1 MAFSVP
7 AFAKIRED
15 LLRDIKNQ
23 LPDADT
29 GPDSDYFIRASS
41 VASAVEGL
49 YQHQA
54 WIVRQIFPD
63 TADREYL
70 ELHARVRGLARKVA
84 VAAQGQIKAYGTSGA
99 SVPTGL
105 SAKLGDQVY
114 TTTSAGV
121 IDGTGIATVTA
132 VANTAG
138 TVGNATANAALE
150 LTAAPSGVTSAAS
163 IVTMTGGVDEEDDAA
178 LLARL
183 LELIRR
189 PPAGGNRHDYRRWAM
204 EVPGVTA
211 AYVYPLRRGLG
222 TVDVVVTSAGSL
234 PSEAT
239 IEAAQDYLDERR
251 PVTAKNCLVLSPTP
265 KTTNVSMLVQLS
277 GITLAAATAQIEAA
291 LAIYFDQLA
300 PGETAIKSQLEALVS
315 DLTGIVDRAVTLPTA
330 NVVPVVDE
338 IKVEWVRLGIVTIA
352 VMS

>member
-7 AFAKIRED
+7 AFAKIRDD

-70 ELHARVRGLARKVA
+70 ELHARVRGLARKAA
-84 VAAQGQIKAYGTSGA
+84 VAAQGQIKAYGTPGA

-114 TTTSAGV
+114 TTTSVGV

-138 TVGNATANAALE
+138 TVGNAAANAALE

-222 TVDVVVTSAGSL
+222 TVDVAITSAGAL

-239 IEAAQDYLDERR
+239 IDAVQDYIDDLR
-251 PVTAKNCLVLSPTP
+251 PVTAKNCLVLAPTP
-265 KTTNVSMLVQLS
+265 KTTNLAVQVKLS
-277 GITLAAATAQIEAA
+277 GITLAAAQVQIEAA
-291 LAIYFDQLA
+291 LGVYFNQLA
-300 PGETAIKSQLEALVS
+300 PGETAIKSRMEALVS
-315 DLTGIVDRAVTLPTA
+315 DLSGVIDRAVTLPSA

-338 IKVEWVRLGIVTIA
+338 TKVEWVRVGTVTVTA
-352 VMS
+352 MP